1 MFFNGDGQKVRK
13 GIYLLAV
20 MIALG
25 LPLVLPLRIESS
37 IFIFLVGLAT
47 VSYAIAF
54 VLFRRIKRMLSS
66 TATFGYAPTTMY
78 MTGNKA
84 KKLRGNRSSGDEE
97 AVTAR
102 KVASGETVQVKRNTA
117 SDAGGDNN
125 VHL

>member
-1 MFFNGDGQKVRK
+1 MFFYGGGQKVRK

-37 IFIFLVGLAT
+37 IFIFLIGLAT

-54 VLFRRIKRMLSS
+54 VLLRRIKRSLGSV
-66 TATFGYAPTTMY
+66 ATFGYDPTTVY

-84 KKLRGNRSSGDEE
+84 KK
-97 AVTAR
+97 
-102 KVASGETVQVKRNTA
+102 VKRDRLPGRGEDGATSNVVPGEA
-117 SDAGGDNN
+117 EQAEQNN
-125 VHL
+125 DYRWKG

>member
-13 GIYLLAV
+13 GIYLLTL

-37 IFIFLVGLAT
+37 IFIFVVGLAT

-54 VLFRRIKRMLSS
+54 VLFRRIKKMLSS
-66 TATFGYAPTTMY
+66 TATFGYTPTTMY

-84 KKLRGNRSSGDEE
+84 KNSRGNRSSGNEE

-102 KVASGETVQVKRNTA
+102 KVASGETVQVKRDTT
-117 SDAGGDNN
+117 SDAVGDNN

>member
-37 IFIFLVGLAT
+37 IFIFLIGLAT

-54 VLFRRIKRMLSS
+54 VLLRLIKRMLSS
-66 TATFGYAPTTMY
+66 TATFGYNPTTMY
-78 MTGNKA
+78 MA
-84 KKLRGNRSSGDEE
+84 GNRVKKPRGKWSSGDGE
-97 AVTAR
+97 AVAAS
-102 KVASGETVQVKRNTA
+102 KVASGETGQAKRNTT
-117 SDAGGDNN
+117 SEAGGDNN